1 MMCVWLVC
9 VSKTTFSFLS
19 FIFFYSSF
27 FFIFFLKE
35 ILRGTKSLKVSVMY
49 LWRDISCVTTTRQK
63 TREKNEW
70 RNEEIL
76 ALFIHLCKYFTLL
89 SKKMLNSLSQI
100 CLPLLNFLW
109 PLYVILQC
117 YFRDRYQSNLFYND
131 GCNLTGHSKR
141 HLLVRTIELRC

>member
-9 VSKTTFSFLS
+9 VSKKTFSFLS

-100 CLPLLNFLW
+100 FLSLLNFLW
-109 PLYVILQC
+109 PLLSSLNVILQ
-117 YFRDRYQSNLFYND
+117 RQKTRE
-131 GCNLTGHSKR
+131 KR
-141 HLLVRTIELRC
+141 KTKRQKTHTFSRS